1 MEITLQ
7 NLPLTIFMQA
17 IEILALNFYMNHLC
31 TPKYNKYLFAAF
43 YAVYA
48 VIYSTIFRH
57 NFSQAADLR
66 AFLSIFL
73 TVIFS
78 TICFKDKFSYKAM
91 CVGVMFFSN
100 ALVSVIIMII
110 FKLIG
115 MDITIFSQV
124 DGVILNIL
132 RIIVI
137 LSQYSIAFLIMKLIS
152 RKLTYALKISYYF
165 IGAMLMYYSICI
177 YLIYTLSKYNDSI
190 GHTLF
195 IIATAAI
202 ISTFCIFMAFRATQK
217 LHKEEIIATQKEDD
231 YKHFKEQL
239 STMQNNYFEFRKL
252 CHDFK
257 DHLLVIDTLVKSG
270 ETDKLNSYISS
281 IQKDMNDISGLVFC
295 HNTAINVIA
304 ASKYNMAK
312 SRNINLNINIS
323 IPENLN
329 IDDIYLCSLLSNIL
343 QNALENTPRK
353 GNIDFKMFLRV
364 GQIVIVCVNDTDK
377 NVHSLETHKT
387 DKENHGY
394 GIKIIKS
401 ITDTLDGNCILEYNK
416 NNKFSVMINIP
427 VSVS

>member
-1 MEITLQ
+1 
-7 NLPLTIFMQA
+7 
-17 IEILALNFYMNHLC
+17 
-31 TPKYNKYLFAAF
+31 
-43 YAVYA
+43 
-48 VIYSTIFRH
+48 
-57 NFSQAADLR
+57 
-66 AFLSIFL
+66 
-73 TVIFS
+73 
-78 TICFKDKFSYKAM
+78 
-91 CVGVMFFSN
+91 
-100 ALVSVIIMII
+100 
-110 FKLIG
+110 
-115 MDITIFSQV
+115 
-124 DGVILNIL
+124 
-132 RIIVI
+132 
-137 LSQYSIAFLIMKLIS
+137 
-152 RKLTYALKISYYF
+152 
-165 IGAMLMYYSICI
+165 
-177 YLIYTLSKYNDSI
+177 
-190 GHTLF
+190 
-195 IIATAAI
+195 
-202 ISTFCIFMAFRATQK
+202 MAFRATQK

-239 STMQNNYFEFRKL
+239 ATMQNNYFEFRKL
-252 CHDFK
+252 RHDFK

-270 ETDKLNSYISS
+270 ETDKLDSYISS

-312 SRNINLNINIS
+312 SRNVNLNISIS

-377 NVHSLETHKT
+377 NVYSLETHKT